1 MKKIFTLPFTAVIVT
16 VFLSGCFKQPITY
29 VDEGYWLSQERGVV
43 VYSNSSCDYY
53 LVETNN
59 GYSLMK
65 AFNGYKPYQGSTVY
79 GNFSGTGVLDFYNR
93 SYGVLFSA
101 NEKDYWLSY
110 GEAQSALDYYYCY

>member
-1 MKKIFTLPFTAVIVT
+1 MKRIFTFSITLLTATI
-16 VFLSGCFKQPITY
+16 FLSGCMKQDVTY
-29 VDEGYWLSQERGVV
+29 IDEGYWLSQERGVV
-43 VYSNSSCDYY
+43 VYSNNSCDYY
-53 LVETNN
+53 VVETNY

-79 GNFSGTGVLDFYNR
+79 GDFSSAGIHDFYNR

-101 NEKDYWLSY
+101 NEKDYWLSN